1 MKNIILNGW
10 IGVFLFLNAPVWG
23 QEVMDG
29 IVAIVGD
36 EIILRTELL
45 QATQAFALQ
54 MGINPRTQPQKLES
68 LKKDILQNLIH
79 EKVLLAKAEEDTI
92 IVDDQQVEAELDARI
107 QQLIQQV
114 GSKEKVEAYFGSPIK
129 KIRRDYRDDIRKH
142 LTVQAVQQNKFR
154 DIQISRHEVEDFY
167 ESMKDS
173 LPQKEAMVKL
183 RHILMMVQSGEESR
197 RRAMERIRE
206 IQGLLRQ
213 GENFE
218 ELARR
223 YSEDPG
229 TAERGGDLGFVERG
243 TLFQSFEETAF
254 QLQPGE
260 VSDIV
265 ETPVGLHLIQMVE
278 KRGDKADM
286 RHILIRLEVTQ
297 QDERE
302 VIEEM
307 NHIWER
313 ILAGEDFIQLVNEYS
328 QDASTKEEGG
338 DLGWLPL
345 EQLQIEAF
353 KSAVDTL
360 QVGQVSK
367 PFRTQFGYHII
378 KLEGRRRARALSM
391 EEDWEQIKEWAL
403 NMKRQRVLDQWIK
416 EIKKDL
422 YIEIK
427 EDLL

>member
-10 IGVFLFLNAPVWG
+10 IGIVLSLNALVWG
-23 QEVMDG
+23 QEVVDG

-45 QATQAFALQ
+45 QATQAFAVQ
-54 MGINPRTQPQKLES
+54 MGMNPRTQLQELEK

-92 IVDDQQVEAELDARI
+92 TVDDQQVEAELEARVQGLI
-107 QQLIQQV
+107 QQL

-129 KIRRDYRDDIRKH
+129 KIKRDYRDDIRKH
-142 LTVQAVQQNKFR
+142 LIVQAVQQSKFR
-154 DIQISRHEVEDFY
+154 DVQISRPEVEDFY

-173 LPQKEAMVKL
+173 LPEKEAMVKL
-183 RHILMMVQSGEESR
+183 RHILMEVQSGEESR
-197 RRAMERIRE
+197 QKAVERLRE

-218 ELARR
+218 ELARK

-229 TAERGGDLGFVERG
+229 TAERGGALGFVERG

-278 KRGDKADM
+278 KRGDKANM

-302 VIEEM
+302 VIEQM
-307 NHIWER
+307 NHIRER
-313 ILAGEDFIQLVNEYS
+313 LLAGEDFIQLVNEYS
-328 QDASTKEEGG
+328 EDASTKEEGG

-360 QVGQVSK
+360 QEGQTSK

-378 KLEGRRRARALSM
+378 KLEGRREARVLSL

-403 NMKRQRVLDQWIK
+403 NMKKQRVLDQWIK

>member
-10 IGVFLFLNAPVWG
+10 IGIVLSLNALVWG
-23 QEVMDG
+23 QEVVDG

-36 EIILRTELL
+36 EIILRTELM
-45 QATQAFALQ
+45 QATQAFAVQ
-54 MGINPRTQPQKLES
+54 MGINPRTQLQELEK

-92 IVDDQQVEAELDARI
+92 TVDDQQVEAELEARI
-107 QQLIQQV
+107 QGLVQQL

-129 KIRRDYRDDIRKH
+129 KIKRDYRDDIRKH
-142 LTVQAVQQNKFR
+142 LIVQAVQQNKFR
-154 DIQISRHEVEDFY
+154 DVQISRPEVEDFY

-173 LPQKEAMVKL
+173 LPEKEPMVKL
-183 RHILMMVQSGEESR
+183 RHILMEVQSGEESR
-197 RRAMERIRE
+197 QKVMERIRE

-218 ELARR
+218 ELARK

-229 TAERGGDLGFVERG
+229 TAERGGALGFVERG

-302 VIEEM
+302 VIEQM
-307 NHIWER
+307 NHIRER

-360 QVGQVSK
+360 QEGQTSK

-378 KLEGRRRARALSM
+378 KLEGRREARVLSL